1 MIDDRLDMVDTCQ
14 QSDQVVEETVRV
26 LKIPLPIQPIDG
38 NIVEQQSTA
47 TSSQTMGQLRTQ
59 RRGSASQGS
68 SRVPP
73 GTSSTSREKGAD
85 RTLRNNR
92 SATAIVTGRA
102 KASLTR
108 HNKVV
113 EPNEYGR
120 READATNSRDN
131 AYRDAQS
138 AGLLY
143 LEDNSTR
150 YSEAGNQGWLPAH
163 AKVKLSFWT
172 DESPAILEDT
182 MREAH
187 RACIPP
193 RYAESDLEIA
203 RYEYDIAGTLGD

>member
-1 MIDDRLDMVDTCQ
+1 
-14 QSDQVVEETVRV
+14 V
-26 LKIPLPIQPIDG
+26 LEIPLPIQPIDG
-38 NIVEQQSTA
+38 SIGKQQSTA
-47 TSSQTMGQLRTQ
+47 TGR
-59 RRGSASQGS
+59 
-68 SRVPP
+68 
-73 GTSSTSREKGAD
+73 SSTSREKGAD
-85 RTLRNNR
+85 RTSRNNR
-92 SATAIVTGRA
+92 SATAIVTGSSSRV
-102 KASLTR
+102 KTSLTR
-108 HNKVV
+108 HNIVV

-182 MREAH
+182 M
-187 RACIPP
+187 
-193 RYAESDLEIA
+193 
-203 RYEYDIAGTLGD
+203 G